1 VKPQHCTPME
11 IFDMESWAYH
21 EALNVHRMNLDDAN
35 LFSMHPK
42 VIELVL
48 KLREIDKE
56 HGRQ

>member
-1 VKPQHCTPME
+1 ME